1 MHHVMSERERERG
14 LTGLYS
20 RLAGA
25 PCDERER
32 ERERINWL
40 IQ

>member
-1 MHHVMSERERERG
+1 MHHVMREREREREE

-32 ERERINWL
+32 ERINWL

>member
-1 MHHVMSERERERG
+1 MHHVMRERERERG

-32 ERERINWL
+32 EREINWL